1 MSLFQKMKKKFLQ
14 NNFFLLYLSLSLSL
28 LKKQK
33 IALYVFG
40 EPWISPAKLGHYMC
54 LLVRYY
60 HHNIFF
66 PRQKV
71 RSQKP
76 FPLILHTSG
85 VQFTP
90 NQGGTAVEGLMMRSV
105 GFLPSVVNLN
115 INEGSVNH
123 FRSALCH
130 GASVKQPKSLLN
142 HGGWLLRGMFI
153 AVFHFH
159 RQPVILNRKKRQFSY
174 LERQSSAA
182 NLYCYS
188 CCMCPYEIVEWNFLG
203 AARVLHKIS
212 SPRRISVTNCAPSKY
227 LGNLPGQHRMLGL
240 SRQCCTHVEFHWQ
253 FFFWKEKEN
262 GKKNPNM
269 YFAVGCLSFSMKNW
283 QLPPCLARCKRM
295 KGSAR

>member
-1 MSLFQKMKKKFLQ
+1 MKTDCHELISKNEEKVFAKQFLSS
-14 NNFFLLYLSLSLSL
+14 LSLSLSL
-28 LKKQK
+28 FKETKNCPF
-33 IALYVFG
+33 YVFG
-40 EPWISPAKLGHYMC
+40 EPWISPAKLDHYMC

-71 RSQKP
+71 RSQKS

-130 GASVKQPKSLLN
+130 RASVKQPKSLLN

-153 AVFHFH
+153 AIFHFH
-159 RQPVILNRKKRQFSY
+159 RQPVILNRKKRQFS
-174 LERQSSAA
+174 
-182 NLYCYS
+182 
-188 CCMCPYEIVEWNFLG
+188 FL
-203 AARVLHKIS
+203 
-212 SPRRISVTNCAPSKY
+212 T
-227 LGNLPGQHRMLGL
+227 
-240 SRQCCTHVEFHWQ
+240 
-253 FFFWKEKEN
+253 
-262 GKKNPNM
+262 
-269 YFAVGCLSFSMKNW
+269 
-283 QLPPCLARCKRM
+283 
-295 KGSAR
+295 